1 MERKEKGEMSWLISK
16 PEKERRGALPGK
28 VKKSSFAEVN
38 NEVFHLHKESKENV
52 YLLRSC
58 SELWGSRWK
67 KLVH

>member
-16 PEKERRGALPGK
+16 PEKERRATLLGK
-28 VKKSSFAEVN
+28 VKKSSYAEVN
-38 NEVFHLHKESKENV
+38 NEVFPLHKESKEKG

-67 KLVH
+67 KLVL